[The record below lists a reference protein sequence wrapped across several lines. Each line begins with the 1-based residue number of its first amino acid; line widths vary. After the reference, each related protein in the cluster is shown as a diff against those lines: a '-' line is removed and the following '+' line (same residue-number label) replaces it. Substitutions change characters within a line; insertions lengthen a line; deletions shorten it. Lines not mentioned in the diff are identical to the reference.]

1 MKNRWVVALAGV
13 LVMVCL
19 GTVYSWSLFTQPL
32 LASFGWSNT
41 TTTWAFA
48 LANLFLGIGAAVG
61 GRWQDVSGPRFVL
74 LAAVVMWGA
83 GNILAGLGTPQF
95 GPLWLYATYGVLGGL
110 GLGFGYIACV
120 SAVIKW
126 FPDARGFGGGLII
139 MGFGL
144 GSYIYNN
151 ALKYM
156 PTFTDVAKAA
166 GVYAKAKADALA
178 AHVAFDHYRYALAP
192 SQVHDLM
199 TIFVLSGIAIIIVGL
214 ACAVFVDNPPALYI
228 RPGRAAAATLATRPF
243 TTEEMLTTGQFYM
256 QWLMLFLNV
265 SCGILLISNAV
276 PIIQE
281 LSKAPAAAAAAA
293 YAMVAIA
300 NGGGRIVWGTLSDY
314 IGRNA
319 AFVFIFGLQ
328 VAVYFTLGHLT
339 DITFI
344 AASYFIVLLS
354 YGGGFGV
361 MPAFNADY
369 FGTKHFG
376 ANYGLVL
383 TAWGCAGLL
392 GPLFISAVKD
402 ATGSFSGAIVPAAIL
417 PIVAMIIPFIIRKPE
432 ETAAPATLPAAQ

>member
-1 MKNRWVVALAGV
+1 MKNRWVVAAAGV
-13 LVMVCL
+13 VVMICL

-32 LASFGWSNT
+32 LVSFGWSNT

-48 LANLFLGIGAAVG
+48 LANFFLGVGAATG
-61 GRWQDVSGPRFVL
+61 GRWQDIKGPRPVIL
-74 LAAVVMWGA
+74 TAVVLWGA
-83 GNILAGLGTPQF
+83 GNILAGLGTPHF
-95 GPLWLYATYGVLGGL
+95 GPFWIYATYGVLGGL

-126 FPDARGFGGGLII
+126 FPDARGLGGGLII

-144 GSYIYNN
+144 GSYVYNN
-151 ALKYM
+151 ILKLV
-156 PTFTDVAKAA
+156 PTFQDVVKAA
-166 GVYAKAKADALA
+166 GAWTKAKADAAA
-178 AHVAFDHYRYALAP
+178 AHVAFDPSRYALSP
-192 SQVHDLM
+192 DQVHDLM
-199 TIFVLSGIAIIIVGL
+199 SIFVFSGLAFIVVGL
-214 ACAVFVDNPPALYI
+214 VCGMFVDNPPELYT
-228 RPGRAAAATLATRPF
+228 RRGKVAAATLSTRPF
-243 TTEEMLTTGQFYM
+243 TTEEMLLTGQFYM

-265 SCGILLISNAV
+265 AAGILLISNAA

-281 LSKAPAAAAAAA
+281 LTKAPAAVATAA
-293 YAMVAIA
+293 YATVAIG
-300 NGGGRIVWGTLSDY
+300 NGLGRIFWGAVSDF

-339 DITFI
+339 DITLI

-361 MPAFNADY
+361 MPALNADY
-369 FGTKHFG
+369 FGAKHFG
-376 ANYGLVL
+376 ANYGLVI
-383 TAWGCAGLL
+383 TAWGCAGLV

-402 ATGSFSGAIVPAAIL
+402 ATGSFAGAIVPAAIL

-432 ETAAPATLPAAQ
+432 ETAGQSPAAATT